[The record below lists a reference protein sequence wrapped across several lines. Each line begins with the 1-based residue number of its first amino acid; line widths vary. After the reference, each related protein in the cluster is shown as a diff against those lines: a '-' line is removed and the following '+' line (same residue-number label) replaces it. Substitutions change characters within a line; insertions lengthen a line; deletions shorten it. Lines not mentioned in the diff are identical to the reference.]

1 MTSTT
6 PLPDTST
13 PAPETRLA
21 LVRWAATLWSLVLF
35 MPVGMSYLAFFLLIG
50 AMLLQGPRRARLQRL
65 RGHPLVLPLALYG
78 VWILVVLATQSAY
91 YAETPSNLWHAFR
104 IVMTL
109 LLAQALSRD
118 EALTAL
124 RAFLLAALV
133 AVVVVAVGHTF
144 PLPPWLVWERLLVY
158 GGNRSISSA
167 LMMAVLAGSC
177 VVLALNFQGRLRQ
190 FGIVAALVLL
200 GCLLVSLPNRTSLL
214 IILLALPAAALH
226 QWRQQHSR
234 IAMACVAT
242 ALAAGALVGGVP
254 QVRNN
259 LQAGIAEV
267 EQGIRGEAVMASWN
281 IRVQMIRHTG
291 NMIIERP
298 WMGWGMGAWNEQW
311 RKRVPPAFA
320 ELNMPHNDFLWMG
333 SQAGLP
339 GALIWI
345 AIPLTAVWV
354 GWKRRDVTGRL
365 AFVAALSMLG
375 SSLVNSAMRDGV
387 IGMNLL
393 WLVGLYI
400 RLANDPEYHFE
411 PEALFARRSR

>member
-1 MTSTT
+1 MTSIT
-6 PLPDTST
+6 PLPDTPTS
-13 PAPETRLA
+13 APEPRLA

-65 RGHPLVLPLALYG
+65 RGHPLVLPMALYV

-124 RAFLLAALV
+124 RAFLLAAAL
-133 AVVVVAVGHTF
+133 AVVVIAVGHTF
-144 PLPPWLVWERLLVY
+144 TLPPWLVWERLLVY
-158 GGNRSISSA
+158 GGNKSISSA
-167 LMMAVLAGSC
+167 LMLAVLAGSC
-177 VVLALNFQGRLRQ
+177 IVVAMQTSGNPRRFC
-190 FGIVAALVLL
+190 IMAALVLL

-214 IILLALPAAALH
+214 IFLMALPAAALH
-226 QWRQQHSR
+226 QWRRQHGR
-234 IAMACVAT
+234 IAMALAAT
-242 ALAAGALVGGVP
+242 ALAAGALFGGVP

-259 LQAGIAEV
+259 LEEGVAEV
-267 EQGIRGEAVMASWN
+267 EQALRGEAVMLSWN

-291 NMIIERP
+291 AMIAERP

-345 AIPLTAVWV
+345 TIPLAAVWM
-354 GWKRRDVTGRL
+354 GWRRRDLTGRL
-365 AFVAALSMLG
+365 AFVAALAMLC
-375 SSLVNSAMRDGV
+375 SALVNSAMRDGV

-411 PEALFARRSR
+411 PEALFARRIR